1 MDVEVRRAV
10 PDDADAVARVHVA
23 AWREAYRG
31 VFPDAY
37 LDGLDPRERAATWRG
52 QISDPVRTVL
62 VAVGGAR
69 VVGFAS
75 FGPPRDADLGG
86 DCAELYAI
94 YLEPG
99 RWGGGAGR
107 ALMREVL
114 AGLAPGTRRLVL
126 WVLEGNARAI
136 RFYERHGFVPD
147 GARAVVERGGHP
159 AVQVRYAAP
168 VG

>member
-1 MDVEVRRAV
+1 MRRAV
-10 PDDADAVARVHVA
+10 PDDADAVARVHVT

-37 LDGLDPRERAATWRG
+37 LDGLDPRERAATWWG
-52 QISDPVRTVL
+52 EMSDPARTVL
-62 VAVGGAR
+62 VAVDGAR

-75 FGPPRDADLGG
+75 FGPPRDADPGGG
-86 DCAELYAI
+86 DRAELYAI

-99 RWGGGAGR
+99 RWGGGGGR

-114 AGLAPGTRRLVL
+114 AGLAPGTRGLVL

-147 GARAVVERGGHP
+147 GARAVVERGGRS
-159 AVQVRYAAP
+159 AVQVRYVAS